1 MWYPVKSESALTAI
15 TTRVRDVTLKLIGA
29 NFNRRNEYWL
39 ILEDAQT
46 ETGYQKYPVIIDLA
60 FQDDFF

>member
-1 MWYPVKSESALTAI
+1 MEK
-15 TTRVRDVTLKLIGA
+15 RVREVTLKLIGA

-60 FQDDFF
+60 FGMISSK

>member
-1 MWYPVKSESALTAI
+1 
-15 TTRVRDVTLKLIGA
+15 
-29 NFNRRNEYWL
+29 
-39 ILEDAQT
+39 T

>member
-1 MWYPVKSESALTAI
+1 MEK
-15 TTRVRDVTLKLIGA
+15 RVRDVTMKLIGA

-46 ETGYQKYPVIIDLA
+46 ERGNQTYTVMIDRA

>member
-1 MWYPVKSESALTAI
+1 MEK
-15 TTRVRDVTLKLIGA
+15 RVREVTLKLIGA

-60 FQDDFF
+60 FRDDFF